1 MATCPITIPKEQLA
15 EFCRRE
21 GIRKLSLFGSA
32 LTERF
37 SDQSDIDML
46 VEFLPDQRVGYIR
59 LAGMELELSKLLG
72 RKVDLRTP
80 RELSRYFR
88 GQVMRTAAIQYDA
101 G

>member
-21 GIRKLSLFGSA
+21 GIRKLALFGSA

-46 VEFLPDQRVGYIR
+46 VEFLPDQRVGYMR

-88 GQVMRTAAIQYDA
+88 GQVMRTAAVQYDA
-101 G
+101 E